1 MKKSLRLGFCAVVA
15 SLALSAPAWG
25 QQSLPEL
32 DTGGILGANGW
43 THPPTN
49 LTFSP
54 PSGGGTATVGQQGII
69 NIPQAGMCLEYQ
81 TFPGGTANP
90 DTRIFVNDNGTFR
103 SVNDDFG
110 GTLQSK
116 ARFWFN
122 PSPKSLDWVTTIQ
135 AFSTA
140 NNFDNFNFQESRID
154 ISEAACT
161 TGQTTIPWAKFVGGG
176 SSYTVVLSP
185 NHT

>member
-1 MKKSLRLGFCAVVA
+1 VKKSLRLGFCAVVA
-15 SLALSAPAWG
+15 SLALSSPAWA
-25 QQSLPEL
+25 QFLPEI
-32 DTGGILGANGW
+32 DTGGSLGSNGW
-43 THPPTN
+43 TSPATN
-49 LTFSP
+49 LTFTA
-54 PSGGGTATVGQQGII
+54 SGFNQQGII
-69 NIPQAGMCLEYQ
+69 NSPAAGMCLEYQ
-81 TFPGGTANP
+81 TFPAGTANP
-90 DTRIFVNDNGTFR
+90 DTRIFVNDHGTQR

-122 PSPKSLDWVTTIQ
+122 PSPSSLDWVTSIMPFNS
-135 AFSTA
+135 AHNS
-140 NNFDNFNFQESRID
+140 DNFNFQRSRID

-161 TGQTTIPWAKFVGGG
+161 TGQTTIAWAKFVGGG